1 MNLLQVVRDLNPLY
15 RVDLNRRDVQ
25 IALAVVGAVVLYGF
39 IDVLFPIAFESFWR
53 GAAFWPGA
61 CAVGQAGGT
70 RMFCNPFLQRGLSTG
85 LFIGVAGPLI
95 GAYLVNRQMALI
107 GEALAHTAF
116 TGVAIGLVIGSTVE
130 QANVPLLTAIVV
142 AAIAAIG
149 LQYLANHTDAYGDVP
164 IAILLVGSF
173 ALGIA
178 IISRGYGFG
187 ATINSYLFG
196 NILTVQFHNVQLMA
210 ALSLIVVATVA
221 ITHKQLLYI
230 TFDRE
235 AARLARINVEFFD
248 TLLIVLTAL
257 VVVASIQVLGAIL
270 VAAMLVVPVAA
281 AMQLTD
287 SFTRMMWLS
296 VGIGQVAVL
305 GGVVLSYQ
313 WNIATGAMIV
323 LVAITI
329 YLVAV
334 FR

>member
-1 MNLLQVVRDLNPLY
+1 MTPLH
-15 RVDLNRRDVQ
+15 RLDLNRRDVQ
-25 IALAVVGAVVLYGF
+25 ATLLIGGALALYAF
-39 IDVLFPIAFESFWR
+39 IDLLFPVLFD
-53 GAAFWPGA
+53 AFWPVA
-61 CAVGQAGGT
+61 CTAGEATGT
-70 RMFCNPFLQRGLSTG
+70 RMLCNPFLQRGLTTG
-85 LFIGVAGPLI
+85 LFIGIAGPLI

-130 QANVPLLTAIVV
+130 WANVPLVSAVVV
-142 AAIAAIG
+142 AAIAAVG
-149 LQYLANHTDAYGDVP
+149 LQYLASHTDAYGDVP

-196 NILTVQFHNVQLMA
+196 NVLTVQFHNVQLMA
-210 ALSLIVVATVA
+210 ALSLVVVGVVV

-235 AARLARINVEFFD
+235 AARLARVNIDFYD
-248 TLLIVLTAL
+248 TLLIVLTAF

-287 SFTRMMWLS
+287 SFTRMLWLS
-296 VGIGQVAVL
+296 VAIGEIAVL
-305 GGVVLSYQ
+305 GGVVVSYQ
-313 WNIATGAMIV
+313 WDIATGATIV
-323 LVAITI
+323 LVAIAV
-329 YLVAV
+329 YLASLA
-334 FR
+334 R

>member
-1 MNLLQVVRDLNPLY
+1 MNPL
-15 RVDLNRRDVQ
+15 RRLDLNRRDVQ
-25 IALAVVGAVVLYGF
+25 AGLVVSGLVSIYLFVA
-39 IDVLFPIAFESFWR
+39 VLFPPLFDLFWS
-53 GAAFWPGA
+53 GSGLWSGA
-61 CAVGQAGGT
+61 CGVGTALGT
-70 RMFCNPFLQRGLSTG
+70 GMLCNPFLQRGLTTG
-85 LFIGVAGPLI
+85 VFIGIAGPLI
-95 GAYLVNRQMALI
+95 GVYLVNRQMALI

-116 TGVAIGLVIGSTVE
+116 AGVAIGLVIGSTIE
-130 QANVPLLTAIVV
+130 WLNYPLVVALIV
-142 AAIAAIG
+142 AAIAALG
-149 LQYLANHTDAYGDVP
+149 LQYLASHTDAYGDVP

-210 ALSLIVVATVA
+210 AISLAVIGVVAV
-221 ITHKQLLYI
+221 THKQLLYI

-235 AARLARINVEFFD
+235 AATLSRINVDFFD

-257 VVVASIQVLGAIL
+257 VVVAAIQVLGAIL

-287 SFTRMMWLS
+287 SFTRLMWIS
-296 VGIGQVAVL
+296 VLIGEIAVL
-305 GGVVLSYQ
+305 GGVALSYQ

-323 LVAITI
+323 LVAIAI
-329 YLVAV
+329 YLLALL
-334 FR
+334 R

>member
-1 MNLLQVVRDLNPLY
+1 MNPRSRL
-15 RVDLNRRDVQ
+15 DLNRRAVQ
-25 IALAVVGAVVLYGF
+25 GSLLVGGLLGLYVF
-39 IDVLFPIAFESFWR
+39 IDLLFPVAFAVFWR
-53 GAAFWPGA
+53 GGVLWPGA
-61 CAVGQAGGT
+61 CTVGEVTGT
-70 RMFCNPFLQRGLSTG
+70 GMLCNPFLQRGLTTG
-85 LFIGVAGPLI
+85 LFIAVAGPLI

-116 TGVAIGLVIGSTVE
+116 TGVAIGLVIGSTIE
-130 QANVPLLTAIVV
+130 WANAPLIMAVVV
-142 AAIAAIG
+142 AAIAALG
-149 LQYLANHTDAYGDVP
+149 LQYLASHTDAYGDVP

-210 ALSLIVVATVA
+210 ALSLAVVGVVAV
-221 ITHKQLLYI
+221 THKQLLYI

-235 AARLARINVEFFD
+235 AARLARIDVGFYD
-248 TLLIVLTAL
+248 TVLIVLTAL

-287 SFTRMMWLS
+287 SFGRMMVVS
-296 VGIGQVAVL
+296 VGIGQAAVL

-313 WNIATGAMIV
+313 WDIATGAMIV
-323 LVAITI
+323 LVAIAI
-329 YLVAV
+329 YLLAV
-334 FR
+334 VQ

>member
-1 MNLLQVVRDLNPLY
+1 MPALRS
-15 RVDLNRRDVQ
+15 RVDLNRRDVLA
-25 IALAVVGAVVLYGF
+25 ALVVVGVIALYGF
-39 IDVLFPIAFESFWR
+39 IEVLFPPLFEFFWR
-53 GAAFWPGA
+53 GGIGWPGA
-61 CAVGQAGGT
+61 CAIGSAAGTG
-70 RMFCNPFLQRGLSTG
+70 MFCNPFIQRGLTTG

-116 TGVAIGLVIGSTVE
+116 AGVAIGLFLGATVDW
-130 QANVPLLTAIVV
+130 ANFPLATAVVV
-142 AAIAAIG
+142 AALAAVG
-149 LQYLANHTDAYGDVP
+149 LQYLATKTDAYGDVP

-178 IISRGYGFG
+178 IVSRGIGFG
-187 ATINSYLFG
+187 TTINSYLFG

-210 ALSLIVVATVA
+210 ALSLVVAGVVA
-221 ITHKQLLYI
+221 LTHKQLLLI

-235 AARLARINVEFFD
+235 SARIARINVAFYD

-257 VVVASIQVLGAIL
+257 VVVAAIQVLGAIL

-287 SFTRMMWLS
+287 SFQRMIWLS
-296 VGIGQVAVL
+296 VAVGQVAVL
-305 GGVVLSYQ
+305 GGVILSYQ

-323 LVAITI
+323 LVAIAI
-329 YLVAV
+329 YLVAAL
-334 FR
+334 R

>member
-1 MNLLQVVRDLNPLY
+1 MNPLQH
-15 RVDLNRRDVQ
+15 VDLNRREVQ
-25 IALAVVGAVVLYGF
+25 ITFVLSGLIALYVFVDGVFPLVFDLFWSGGAL
-39 IDVLFPIAFESFWR
+39 
-53 GAAFWPGA
+53 WPGA
-61 CAVGQAGGT
+61 CTIGEAGGT
-70 RMFCNPFLQRGLSTG
+70 GMLCNPFLQRGLTTG
-85 LFIGVAGPLI
+85 LFIGIAGPLI

-116 TGVAIGLVIGSTVE
+116 TGVAIGLVLGTVVE
-130 QANVPLLTAIVV
+130 WSNLPLISAIVV
-142 AAIAAIG
+142 AAIAALG
-149 LQYLANHTDAYGDVP
+149 LQYLASHTDSYGDVP

-210 ALSLIVVATVA
+210 ALSLVVVGVVAV
-221 ITHKQLLYI
+221 THKQLLYI

-235 AARLARINVEFFD
+235 AARLARINVTFFD

-287 SFTRMMWLS
+287 SFARLLWLS
-296 VGIGQVAVL
+296 VGIGEIAVL
-305 GGVVLSYQ
+305 GGVALSYQ

-323 LVAITI
+323 LVAIAI
-329 YLVAV
+329 YLLALL
-334 FR
+334 R

>member
-1 MNLLQVVRDLNPLY
+1 MIFN
-15 RVDLNRRDVQ
+15 RVDLNRREIQAGIV
-25 IALAVVGAVVLYGF
+25 LAAMLAIYVFVS
-39 IDVLFPIAFESFWR
+39 VLFPAIYELFWR
-53 GAAFWPGA
+53 GGQLWFGA
-61 CAVGQAGGT
+61 CGVGELTGT
-70 RMFCNPFLQRGLSTG
+70 RMFCNPFIQRGLTTG

-116 TGVAIGLVIGSTVE
+116 AGVAIGLFIGATIE
-130 QANVPLLTAIVV
+130 WIDYPLVTALIV
-142 AAIAAIG
+142 AAIAAVG
-149 LQYLANHTDAYGDVP
+149 LQALATKTDSYGDVP

-178 IISRGYGFG
+178 IVSRGIGFG
-187 ATINSYLFG
+187 TTINSYLFG

-210 ALSLIVVATVA
+210 TLSLIVLGVVSL
-221 ITHKQLLYI
+221 THKQLLMI
-230 TFDRE
+230 TFDRD
-235 AARLARINVEFFD
+235 AARIARINVQFYD

-257 VVVASIQVLGAIL
+257 VVVAALQILGAIL

-287 SFTRMMWLS
+287 SFRRMMVIAVIIGQLS
-296 VGIGQVAVL
+296 VLA
-305 GGVVLSYQ
+305 GVILSYE

-323 LVAITI
+323 LVAIAI

>member
-1 MNLLQVVRDLNPLY
+1 MFTNSL
-15 RVDLNRRDVQ
+15 DLNRRVIQ
-25 IALAVVGAVVLYGF
+25 AGIVVVGALAIY
-39 IDVLFPIAFESFWR
+39 LFSAVFFPPIYRFFWT
-53 GAAFWPGA
+53 GGTLWIGS
-61 CAVGQAGGT
+61 CGVGQIAGT
-70 RMFCNPFLQRGLSTG
+70 RMFCNPFIQRGLTTG

-116 TGVAIGLVIGSTVE
+116 AGVAIGLFLGATLE
-130 QANVPLLTAIVV
+130 WADYPLVTALIV
-142 AAIAAIG
+142 AAIAAVG
-149 LQYLANHTDAYGDVP
+149 LQTLATKTDSYGDVP

-178 IISRGYGFG
+178 IVSRGIGFG
-187 ATINSYLFG
+187 TTINSYLFG

-210 ALSLIVVATVA
+210 TLSLIVLGVVSL
-221 ITHKQLLYI
+221 THKQLLMI
-230 TFDRE
+230 TFDRD
-235 AARLARINVEFFD
+235 AARIARINVQFYD

-257 VVVASIQVLGAIL
+257 VVVAALQILGAIL

-281 AMQLTD
+281 AMQLTN
-287 SFTRMMWLS
+287 SFRRMMIIAVIIGQLS
-296 VGIGQVAVL
+296 VLA
-305 GGVVLSYQ
+305 GVILSYE

-323 LVAITI
+323 LVAIGI

>member
-1 MNLLQVVRDLNPLY
+1 MNPL
-15 RVDLNRRDVQ
+15 RRLDLNRRDVQ
-25 IALAVVGAVVLYGF
+25 AGLVLGGMVALYAF
-39 IDVLFPIAFESFWR
+39 IDLLFPIVFD
-53 GAAFWPGA
+53 AFWPGA
-61 CAVGQAGGT
+61 CTVGEALGT
-70 RMFCNPFLQRGLSTG
+70 RMLCNPFLQRGLTTG
-85 LFIGVAGPLI
+85 LFIGLAGPLI

-116 TGVAIGLVIGSTVE
+116 TGVAIGLVLGNTVE
-130 QANVPLLTAIVV
+130 WANFPLVTAVVV
-142 AAIAAIG
+142 AAIAALG
-149 LQYLANHTDAYGDVP
+149 LQYLASHTDAYGDVP

-196 NILTVQFHNVQLMA
+196 NVLTVQFHNVQLMA
-210 ALSLIVVATVA
+210 ALSLVVVGVVAL
-221 ITHKQLLYI
+221 THKQLLYI

-235 AARLARINVEFFD
+235 AARLARVNVDVYD

-287 SFTRMMWLS
+287 SFGRMMWLS
-296 VGIGQVAVL
+296 VLIGEVAVL
-305 GGVVLSYQ
+305 GGVVVSYQ
-313 WNIATGAMIV
+313 WDIATGAMIV
-323 LVAITI
+323 LVAIAI
-329 YLVAV
+329 YLLSLLD
-334 FR
+334 

>member
-1 MNLLQVVRDLNPLY
+1 MNPLHQL
-15 RVDLNRRDVQ
+15 DLNRRDVQ
-25 IALAVVGAVVLYGF
+25 AILVVGGALALYIF
-39 IDVLFPIAFESFWR
+39 IDVVFPVGFDVFWR
-53 GAAFWPGA
+53 GSSVWPGA
-61 CAVGQAGGT
+61 CSVGEAGGT
-70 RMFCNPFLQRGLSTG
+70 GMLCNPFLQRGLTTG
-85 LFIGVAGPLI
+85 LFIGIAGPLI

-116 TGVAIGLVIGSTVE
+116 TGVAIGLVIGSSVDW
-130 QANVPLLTAIVV
+130 ANFPLVTAIVV
-142 AAIAAIG
+142 ATIAALG
-149 LQYLANHTDAYGDVP
+149 LQYLANQTDAYGDVP

-196 NILTVQFHNVQLMA
+196 NILTVQFHNVQFIA
-210 ALSLIVVATVA
+210 ALSLVVAGV
-221 ITHKQLLYI
+221 IGVTHKQLVYI

-235 AARLARINVEFFD
+235 AARLARINVNFFD

-257 VVVASIQVLGAIL
+257 VIVASIQVLGAIL

-287 SFTRMMWLS
+287 SFTQMMWLS
-296 VGIGQVAVL
+296 VGVGQVAVL

-313 WNIATGAMIV
+313 WDIATGAMIV
-323 LVAITI
+323 LVAIAI
-329 YLVAV
+329 YLLALL
-334 FR
+334 R

>member
-1 MNLLQVVRDLNPLY
+1 MNPLQD
-15 RVDLNRRDVQ
+15 VDLNRRNVQ
-25 IALAVVGAVVLYGF
+25 ITFVLSGLVALYVFVDGVFPLVFNLFWGGGAL
-39 IDVLFPIAFESFWR
+39 
-53 GAAFWPGA
+53 WPGV
-61 CAVGQAGGT
+61 CTIGEAGGT
-70 RMFCNPFLQRGLSTG
+70 GMLCNPFLQRGLTTG
-85 LFIGVAGPLI
+85 LFIGIAGPLI

-116 TGVAIGLVIGSTVE
+116 TGVAIGLVLGTVVE
-130 QANVPLLTAIVV
+130 WSNLPLISAIVV
-142 AAIAAIG
+142 AAIAALG
-149 LQYLANHTDAYGDVP
+149 LQYLANHTDSYGDVP

-210 ALSLIVVATVA
+210 ALSLVVVGVVAV
-221 ITHKQLLYI
+221 THKQLLYI

-235 AARLARINVEFFD
+235 AARLARINVTFFD

-287 SFTRMMWLS
+287 SFARLLWLS
-296 VGIGQVAVL
+296 VGIGEIAVL
-305 GGVVLSYQ
+305 GGVALSYQ

-323 LVAITI
+323 LVAIAI
-329 YLVAV
+329 YLLALL
-334 FR
+334 R